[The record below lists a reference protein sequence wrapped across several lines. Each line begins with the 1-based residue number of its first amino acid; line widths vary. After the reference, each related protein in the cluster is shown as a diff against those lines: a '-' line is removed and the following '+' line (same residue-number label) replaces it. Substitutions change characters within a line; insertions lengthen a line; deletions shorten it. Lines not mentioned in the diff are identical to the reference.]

1 MEDENHREEELE
13 EEVEGAEEIAAAQ
26 EGEEGEVSEKRRGY
40 KPRKKTLVFEK
51 GLDSIF
57 RKRDHA
63 TDGFTREMERWQ
75 LRMKELNQQEREFLV
90 EQHEDELRRI
100 EEKHKEEI
108 RKISDRLNER
118 IKAQEEELAAAR
130 GMVRELQKE
139 LELEKDKRKRGI
151 PFVEGEDEEW
161 NPDEE
166 RARERVGDGRDE
178 SWLRK

>member
-1 MEDENHREEELE
+1 MEDENHKNETPVE
-13 EEVEGAEEIAAAQ
+13 EGAEEIAAAQ
-26 EGEEGEVSEKRRGY
+26 EGEEKESEKRRGY

-63 TDGFTREMERWQ
+63 TDGFAREMERWQ

-90 EQHEDELRRI
+90 EQHEDELRRLNQKY
-100 EEKHKEEI
+100 EERVERILEENKGLKEEL
-108 RKISDRLNER
+108 S
-118 IKAQEEELAAAR
+118 AAR

-139 LELEKDKRKRGI
+139 LELEKDKRRRGI
-151 PFVEGEDEEW
+151 PLIEGEDEEW

>member
-1 MEDENHREEELE
+1 MEDENHKNETPV
-13 EEVEGAEEIAAAQ
+13 EEVEEAEEIAAAQ
-26 EGEEGEVSEKRRGY
+26 EGEEGGVSEKRRGY

-90 EQHEDELRRI
+90 EQHEDELRRLKQKY
-100 EEKHKEEI
+100 EERVERVLEEVEKLKEEL
-108 RKISDRLNER
+108 S
-118 IKAQEEELAAAR
+118 AAR

-151 PFVEGEDEEW
+151 PLIEGEDEEW

-166 RARERVGDGRDE
+166 RAKERVGDGRDE
-178 SWLRK
+178 SWLKK

>member
-1 MEDENHREEELE
+1 MEDENHKNETPV

-26 EGEEGEVSEKRRGY
+26 EEEEGGEPEKRRGY

-100 EEKHKEEI
+100 EERHREEI

-118 IKAQEEELAAAR
+118 IKAQDEELAAAR
-130 GMVRELQKE
+130 GIVKELQKE
-139 LELEKDKRKRGI
+139 LELEKDKRRRGI
-151 PFVEGEDEEW
+151 PLVEGEDGEW

-166 RARERVGDGRDE
+166 RARERTGDGRDK

>member
-1 MEDENHREEELE
+1 MEDENHKNKTPVEG
-13 EEVEGAEEIAAAQ
+13 VEGAEEIAAAQ
-26 EGEEGEVSEKRRGY
+26 EGEEKESEKRRGY

-90 EQHEDELRRI
+90 EQHEDELRRLKQKY
-100 EEKHKEEI
+100 EERVERIAEENKGLKEEL
-108 RKISDRLNER
+108 S
-118 IKAQEEELAAAR
+118 AAR
-130 GMVRELQKE
+130 GIVRELQKE
-139 LELEKDKRKRGI
+139 LELEKDKRRRGI
-151 PFVEGEDEEW
+151 PLVEGEDGEW

-166 RARERVGDGRDE
+166 RARERTGDGRDK

>member
-1 MEDENHREEELE
+1 MEDENRKNETPVE
-13 EEVEGAEEIAAAQ
+13 EGAEEIAAAQ
-26 EGEEGEVSEKRRGY
+26 EGEEKESEKRRGY

-75 LRMKELNQQEREFLV
+75 LRMRELNQQEREFLV
-90 EQHEDELRRI
+90 EQHEDELRRLNQKY
-100 EEKHKEEI
+100 EERVERILEENKGLKEEL
-108 RKISDRLNER
+108 S
-118 IKAQEEELAAAR
+118 AAR

-151 PFVEGEDEEW
+151 PLIEGEDEEW